1 MSDNHGCCTM
11 KPFLETPMAET
22 GASLLRETRDAVVT
36 LTLNRPQVLNAMNA
50 SLAAALARAFD
61 EIEAAVAEGSVRA
74 VVLTGAGRGF
84 CAGADLADPQ
94 MRGSDG
100 RPSADLGDYLRRH
113 YHTLVEQMRR
123 LPVPIITAVNGSA
136 AGAGMSLALA
146 GDIVIAAQSATFL
159 QAFSRIG
166 LIPDAGST
174 YFLPR
179 LIGESRAR
187 ALAILAD
194 KISADQAMQ
203 FGLVWQVVPDEELQ
217 QAAHAMAVRLA
228 SMPTRAYG
236 LIKEA
241 MNQSLQNDLST
252 QLEVEARL
260 QSMAGRTEDFREG
273 VDAFLAK
280 RAPVFRGR

>member
-1 MSDNHGCCTM
+1 MSDNRRCCNPSFPEILM
-11 KPFLETPMAET
+11 GENEA
-22 GASLLRETRDAVVT
+22 GLLRATDGAVVT
-36 LTLNRPQVLNAMNA
+36 LTLNRPQVLNALDT
-50 SLAAALARAFD
+50 SLAAALRQAFD
-61 EIEAAVAEGSVRA
+61 EIDAQVHDGGVRA

-94 MRGSDG
+94 MRTNDG
-100 RPSADLGDYLRRH
+100 HSAADLGEYLRRN
-113 YHTLVEQMRR
+113 YHALIEQMRR
-123 LPVPIITAVNGSA
+123 LPAPIITAVNGSA

-146 GDIVIAAQSATFL
+146 GDIVIAGESATFL

-179 LIGESRAR
+179 LAGESRAR

-194 KISADQAMQ
+194 KITAEQAMQ
-203 FGLVWQVVPDEELQ
+203 FGLVWQVVPDEELL
-217 QAAHAMAVRLA
+217 QAAQAMAARLA
-228 SMPTRAYG
+228 TMPTRAYG
-236 LIKEA
+236 FIKEA
-241 MNQSLQNDLST
+241 MNQSLQNDLGT

-260 QSMAGRTEDFREG
+260 QSLAGQTEDFREG